1 VFLLSLNNSGQAVNI
16 WTTPDTVAAA
26 AITLQLAVSAVNHF
40 QPYTNMSQARGPDTK
55 WDLLAIPGRM
65 GAIENWAA
73 LMMDPER

>member
-1 VFLLSLNNSGQAVNI
+1 LLPCARSGQTVNI
-16 WTTPDTVAAA
+16 WTTPDTTAAA
-26 AITLQLAVSAVNHF
+26 AIPLKLAVSALQHF
-40 QPYTNMSQARGPDTK
+40 QAYTNMSQSRGTDTK